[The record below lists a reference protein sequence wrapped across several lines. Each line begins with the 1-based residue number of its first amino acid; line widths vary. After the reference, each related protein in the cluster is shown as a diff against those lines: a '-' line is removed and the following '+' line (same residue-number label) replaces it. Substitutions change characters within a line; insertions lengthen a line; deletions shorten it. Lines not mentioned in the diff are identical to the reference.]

1 MAGQAPR
8 VLVCGDII
16 NDILAQTGEPVAR
29 GDDNQAV
36 IRTRPGGS
44 AANQAAWMASLGLD
58 VVFAGRAGA
67 KDAEFHRQELARFG
81 VVAGSAALAGAP
93 RAEAGGGHDQPA
105 MPGEAADPATMAAEL
120 VRHYGAVALKLG
132 PDGAVLATAD
142 TLPVHIPARATSVRD
157 TTGAGDAFC
166 AGFLVAW
173 LTGAAPLAA
182 TSAGIDAAALAVS
195 ALGGRPA

>member
-8 VLVCGDII
+8 VLVCRDVI
-16 NDILAQTGEPVAR
+16 NDILCGHDEPVM
-29 GDDNQAV
+29 
-36 IRTRPGGS
+36 PGG
-44 AANQAAWMASLGLD
+44 
-58 VVFAGRAGA
+58 
-67 KDAEFHRQELARFG
+67 
-81 VVAGSAALAGAP
+81 P
-93 RAEAGGGHDQPA
+93 
-105 MPGEAADPATMAAEL
+105 ADPATMAAEL
-120 VRHYGAVALKLG
+120 ARHYGAVALKLG

-142 TLPVHIPARATSVRD
+142 TLPVHFPARAIPVRD

-166 AGFLVAW
+166 AGFLAAW